1 MTTYLT
7 VFKLPEGKHF
17 LEMTKSNNEICEV
30 MAFETLDGAAKR
42 FELFHEAMTRDY
54 TWATSASHGILQ
66 ISPHII
72 KVPEGETAEWLRQF
86 VIDERIVV
94 LSGLF
99 HPHPYALEV
108 KPEIMEHSVLDIAKN
123 VIDVAYGK
131 DI

>member
-7 VFKLPEGKHF
+7 VFKFPGGKHF
-17 LEMTKSNNEICEV
+17 LEMIRKDETCEI
-30 MAFETLDGAAKR
+30 MAFETLNEAAKR
-42 FELFHEAMTRDY
+42 FEPFHEAMTRDHA
-54 TWATSASHGILQ
+54 WATSAGFGILQ

-86 VIDERIVV
+86 VIDERLVV

-131 DI
+131 DV